1 MPFIIGLFVQDMKK
15 LLSRLLF
22 FSLLLAVLALGTA
35 AWWAL
40 TPHRGTGQEVVQL
53 EIKPG
58 YGLRSIAAE
67 LQRTTGLSA
76 VGFEIMSLL
85 TGSST
90 RLRAGVYEVHMQD
103 SPWRILDKMV
113 KGESR
118 LESVV
123 IVEGWTFLQMRAA
136 IEKHP
141 SIRSELKGL
150 PLPEW
155 WQALALPMAHPEGA
169 FFPDTYLFAP
179 GTSDRRVYQ
188 MAYEAMQKEL
198 NRAWEQRMP
207 GLPLRSPYEALILA
221 SIVEKETGMEADRR
235 KIAGVFINRLN
246 IGMRL
251 QTDPTVIYGLGEKF
265 DGNLR
270 RRDLEADTPYN
281 TYTRAGLP
289 PTPIALPGRAA
300 LQAALN
306 PDPTP
311 ALYFVARGDGS
322 SQFSVTL
329 DEHNRAVAKY
339 QLGK

>member
-1 MPFIIGLFVQDMKK
+1 MAIMIELLIKFMKK
-15 LLSRLLF
+15 FFNRWLVFLF
-22 FSLLLAVLALGTA
+22 LVVALGSA
-35 AWWAL
+35 VAGWWACM
-40 TPHRGTGQEVVQL
+40 PHQGRAGDSVRI
-53 EIKPG
+53 EIKSG
-58 YGLRSIAAE
+58 YGLRTIAAE
-67 LQRTTGLSA
+67 LHSATGLSSW
-76 VGFEIMSLL
+76 GFIILSKL
-85 TGSST
+85 TASST
-90 RLRAGVYEVHMQD
+90 RLRAGVYEVHTQD

-123 IVEGWTFLQMRAA
+123 IVEGWTFAQMRAA

-141 SIRSELKGL
+141 AIQSELKEL
-150 PLPEW
+150 SEHDW
-155 WQALALPMAHPEGA
+155 WLALNLPMPHPEGV

-179 GTSDRRVYQ
+179 GTSDRRLYQ
-188 MAYEAMQKEL
+188 MAYEAMLREL
-198 NRAWEQRMP
+198 NRAWEQRNTD
-207 GLPLRSPYEALILA
+207 LPLRDPYDALILA
-221 SIVEKETGMEADRR
+221 SIVEKETAEEADRG
-235 KIAGVFINRLN
+235 KIAGVFINRLK

-251 QTDPTVIYGLGEKF
+251 QTDPTVIYGLGSSF

-300 LQAALN
+300 LYAAVR
-306 PDPTP
+306 PDPTR

-322 SQFSVTL
+322 SHFSGTL
-329 DEHNRAVAKY
+329 DDHNRAVAKY

>member
-1 MPFIIGLFVQDMKK
+1 MLNMKK
-15 LLSRLLF
+15 HLNRVLF
-22 FSLLLAVLALGTA
+22 FWLLGTVLAVGSAV
-35 AWWAL
+35 WWVC
-40 TPHRGTGQEVVQL
+40 TPHRGSGEEEVRL

-67 LQRTTGLSA
+67 LQRATGLSA
-76 VGFEIMSLL
+76 LGFEMLSLL

-90 RLRAGVYEVHMQD
+90 KLRAGVYEVHMQD

-118 LESVV
+118 LDSVV
-123 IVEGWTFLQMRAA
+123 IVEGWTFLQMRTA

-141 SIRSELKGL
+141 AIRSELRGL
-150 PLPEW
+150 SVQDW
-155 WQALALPMAHPEGA
+155 WQALGLPATHPEGV
-169 FFPDTYLFAP
+169 FFPDTYFFAG
-179 GTSDRRVYQ
+179 GTSDRRLYQ

-198 NRAWEQRMP
+198 NRAWEQRHP
-207 GLPLRSPYEALILA
+207 SLPLRRPYDALILA
-221 SIVEKETGMEADRR
+221 SIVEKETGMEVDRG
-235 KIAGVFINRLN
+235 KIAGVFINRLK

-251 QTDPTVIYGLGEKF
+251 QTDPTVIYGLSEKF

-300 LQAALN
+300 LRAAVN
-306 PDPTP
+306 PDLTR

-322 SQFSVTL
+322 SHFSVTL

-339 QLGK
+339 QLGR